1 MTTYMQ
7 TTEVKMNGSALV
19 LHNIERRP
27 ILPPAAVDGQ
37 QFIGSNV
44 TYTVLADA
52 IDAVYSDGTWKRW
65 WNKPTMQMAL
75 DRPCAGDVYKFN
87 SDGSAEVRMNG
98 ATYYW
103 GVPFASSAENVY
115 DLSTNFAN
123 LSTLETSGGY
133 SYFGVH

>member
-1 MTTYMQ
+1 MQ
-7 TTEVKMNGSALV
+7 TTEVKMRDSALV

-27 ILPPAAVDGQ
+27 LLPDGVVGQ
-37 QFIGSNV
+37 EFIGSNV

-75 DRPCAGDVYKFN
+75 DRPAVGDVYTFHP
-87 SDGSAEVRMNG
+87 DGSAEVRMSG

-103 GVPFASSAENVY
+103 GVPFAAPFELVH
-115 DLSTNFAN
+115 DLSSNFAAM
-123 LSTLETSGGY
+123 STRDETVGY
-133 SYFGVH
+133 SYFGVS